1 MGAEGRT
8 LRVAALIQR
17 SLGPLLQQEARE
29 RRLGIVSITS
39 VTVSP
44 DLRHAKVYVSALATG
59 VAEPVA
65 PGSTPPVQPI
75 DQLQR
80 AAGRYRTHV
89 AKALGLRIAPR
100 LAIVADDTEARAARI
115 NALLARP

>member
-29 RRLGIVSITS
+29 LGLGIVSITS

-44 DLRHAKVYVSALATG
+44 DLRHAKVYVSALAAG

-65 PGSTPPVQPI
+65 AQPI

-80 AAGRYRTHV
+80 AVGRYRTHI
-89 AKALGLRIAPR
+89 ARALNLRIAPR

-115 NALLARP
+115 NALLSRP

>member
-59 VAEPVA
+59 ASEPV
-65 PGSTPPVQPI
+65 

-80 AAGRYRTHV
+80 AVGRYRTHI
-89 AKALGLRIAPR
+89 ARALGLRIAPR